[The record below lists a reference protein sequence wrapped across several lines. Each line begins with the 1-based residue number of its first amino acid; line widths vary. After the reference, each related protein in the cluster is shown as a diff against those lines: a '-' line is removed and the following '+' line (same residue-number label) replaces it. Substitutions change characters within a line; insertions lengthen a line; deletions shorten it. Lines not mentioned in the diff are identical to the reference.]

1 MEKNNRNYTVQRR
14 NFTPAQKVAILK
26 EHLLG
31 SIPVSEVCLRHD
43 LQPTIYY
50 RWQTQFFENGFKAF
64 EVAPPKPKTEPLRAK
79 ITQLEEKLV
88 RKNEVVSE
96 LMETHLQLKKSLG
109 EL

>member
-1 MEKNNRNYTVQRR
+1 MEKSNQNETVNRR

-31 SIPVSEVCLRHD
+31 NIPVSEVCQRHN

-50 RWQTQFFENGFKAF
+50 RWQQQFFENGCKAF
-64 EVAPPKPKTEPLRAK
+64 EIAPAKPKTEPLQAK

-96 LMETHLQLKKSLG
+96 LMETHLKLKKSLG

>member
-1 MEKNNRNYTVQRR
+1 MPNTNNSDRR
-14 NFTPAQKVAILK
+14 SFTPHQKVEILK
-26 EHLLG
+26 LHLLEKV
-31 SIPVSEVCLRHD
+31 PVSEVCQKHR
-43 LQPTIYY
+43 LQPTIFY
-50 RWQTQFFENGFKAF
+50 RWQKQFFENGAKAF
-64 EVAPPKPKTEPLRAK
+64 EVAPVKPKTAPWQAK